1 MSQKQKIRQTRGWLE
16 QNADFREWILKV
28 VEETQKPSWKP
39 SPAPFL
45 PSAPEKRGGGQRCWV
60 LCVLTPDFSNGRKS
74 SGRREVSQSRS
85 WLYGLCKRKNNNKKN
100 SSHSYL
106 CSQHVLRSRP
116 GPQATETMGSG
127 RGKRRVTPFF
137 TCPCSTSAPDN
148 PPPSRRLAWL
158 REHPFFLG
166 VVV

>member
-85 WLYGLCKRKNNNKKN
+85 WLYGLCKRKNNNKK
-100 SSHSYL
+100 
-106 CSQHVLRSRP
+106 
-116 GPQATETMGSG
+116 
-127 RGKRRVTPFF
+127 KFKPFI
-137 TCPCSTSAPDN
+137 S
-148 PPPSRRLAWL
+148 
-158 REHPFFLG
+158 
-166 VVV
+166 V